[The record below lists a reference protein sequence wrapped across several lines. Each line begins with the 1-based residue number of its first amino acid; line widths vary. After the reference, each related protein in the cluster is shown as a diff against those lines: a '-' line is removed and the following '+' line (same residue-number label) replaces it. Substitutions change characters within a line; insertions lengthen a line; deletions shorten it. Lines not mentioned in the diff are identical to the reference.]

1 MMTDFELGLDLMSD
15 FKNDKMDMLQLDLL
29 GSSMQESG
37 LIFDDPY
44 GMETVADEIFHSIP
58 TEGNGVQ
65 DVIERPLSDTSSD
78 SGLDSQQI
86 LSPDLFDC
94 ITSSKDDDDE
104 PDLHAVVNP
113 RTNSPDPETV
123 SFDTGATT
131 IILPVITPKSVKVIK
146 SSGQKRRR
154 ASASSNDSGVDDA
167 SSSSSPKQFVPSQK
181 KGKYPPLE
189 LTEEERRICEREGIK
204 LPSHYPLSREE
215 ERNLKRIRR
224 KIRNKVSAQD
234 SRKRKK
240 EYLDNMEDRVR
251 ACTDENTQL
260 HKRIEQLET
269 QNKTLASQL
278 KRLHNIIVSGGF
290 QTRQNQTS
298 TAMMVLLLSTA
309 LFLFPGFKDHQESQ
323 KSDVDITQAI
333 KVPPMPGQSRSL
345 LQFAPTIKE
354 EFNVAGSDN
363 AAVDTKNVM
372 INKIKEEVDPTSPF
386 HDHDYFVVNTQPPE
400 KSKKKVSYIE
410 ADVPPQ
416 GYGFVDAGTSAG
428 KNGVGGKS
436 IFGNDD
442 RDVYVVVEDDDET
455 QLNVNVTGSGP
466 RTVVLHV
473 PKDIK

>member
-1 MMTDFELGLDLMSD
+1 
-15 FKNDKMDMLQLDLL
+15 MD
-29 GSSMQESG
+29 
-37 LIFDDPY
+37 
-44 GMETVADEIFHSIP
+44 
-58 TEGNGVQ
+58 
-65 DVIERPLSDTSSD
+65 RPLSDTSSD
-78 SGLDSQQI
+78 SGLDAQQI

-94 ITSSKDDDDE
+94 ITSGDDDE
-104 PDLHAVVNP
+104 PLHNVVNP
-113 RTNSPDPETV
+113 RTNSPEPETV
-123 SFDTGATT
+123 SIDTGTTT
-131 IILPVITPKSVKVIK
+131 ILLPVITPKSVKVIK
-146 SSGQKRRR
+146 STGQKRRR

-167 SSSSSPKQFVPSQK
+167 SSFSKQFVPSQK

-189 LTEEERRICEREGIK
+189 LSEEEKRICEREGIK

-240 EYLDNMEDRVR
+240 EYLDNMEDRVK
-251 ACTDENTQL
+251 ACTDENESL

-278 KRLHNIIVSGGF
+278 KRLHNIIVNGGF

-345 LQFAPTIKE
+345 LQFAPTLKE

-363 AAVDTKNVM
+363 APVDTNNVI
-372 INKIKEEVDPTSPF
+372 INHALIKEEVDPSSPF

-416 GYGFVDAGTSAG
+416 GYGFVDTGTSAD
-428 KNGVGGKS
+428 KNGVGGNS

-442 RDVYVVVEDDDET
+442 REVYVVVEDEAET